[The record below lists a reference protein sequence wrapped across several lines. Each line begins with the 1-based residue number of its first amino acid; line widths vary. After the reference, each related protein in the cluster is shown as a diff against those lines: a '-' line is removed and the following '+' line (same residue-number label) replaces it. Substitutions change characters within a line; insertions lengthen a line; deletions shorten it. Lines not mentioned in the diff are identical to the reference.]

1 MGCNCGKK
9 KKGAVSV
16 FSTEEQRRIAA
27 QRNVVVTTAGPSNG
41 KKADWNTTNQQ
52 STAPHS
58 H

>member
-1 MGCNCGKK
+1 
-9 KKGAVSV
+9 V

-52 STAPHS
+52 STASHS